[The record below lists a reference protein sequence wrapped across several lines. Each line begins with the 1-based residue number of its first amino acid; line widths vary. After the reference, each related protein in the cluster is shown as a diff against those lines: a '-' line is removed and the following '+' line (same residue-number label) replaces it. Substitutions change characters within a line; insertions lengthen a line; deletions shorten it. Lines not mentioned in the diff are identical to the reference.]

1 MNILSLFDGMACGM
15 LAFQKVKMPIDNYYA
30 YEIDKFAIKTAKYNF
45 PQIQECGD
53 VFQADFTKYN
63 DIDYL
68 IGGSPC
74 TYWSIAQSPDKRET
88 TASGFGWE
96 LFSQYIRA
104 LNEAEPKYFIY
115 ENNKSMSKAIR
126 ASITETF
133 GFEPICINSA
143 LVSAQNRQ
151 RLYWVGKRNEDGTYS
166 KVDVKQPKDE
176 GILLKDVIGGYDLT
190 SCDKVDCLTASY
202 QGACAWNT
210 IERHQRTMVAEPAC
224 IASRGRYVDT
234 NSRSKKTD
242 APTYQHLE
250 ARTDGKTNA
259 LTTVLKDNFIGEPV
273 QVGLH
278 LTSEG
283 KTINSQGYRIYST
296 DGKTVTLTASSG
308 GPGGKTG
315 LYAIPADETQSEA
328 ISAAD
333 GKAYPIY
340 EVKNGNITFK
350 DKTYPIKLDDGYY
363 IIRKL
368 TIPEC
373 KRLQTVPNWYE
384 FPVSN
389 TQAYKMLGNGW
400 TVDIIAHLIEAT
412 KKDKSSN

>member
-1 MNILSLFDGMACGM
+1 
-15 LAFQKVKMPIDNYYA
+15 
-30 YEIDKFAIKTAKYNF
+30 
-45 PQIQECGD
+45 
-53 VFQADFTKYN
+53 
-63 DIDYL
+63 
-68 IGGSPC
+68 
-74 TYWSIAQSPDKRET
+74 
-88 TASGFGWE
+88 
-96 LFSQYIRA
+96 
-104 LNEAEPKYFIY
+104 
-115 ENNKSMSKAIR
+115 MSKAIR

-151 RLYWVGKRNEDGTYS
+151 RLYWVGKRNEDGIYS

-190 SCDKVDCLTASY
+190 SCDKAYCLTASY

-210 IERHQRTMVAEPAC
+210 TERHQRTMVAEPAC

-234 NSRSKKTD
+234 NNRSKKTD
-242 APTYQHLE
+242 VPTYQHLE

-278 LTSEG
+278 PTSEG
-283 KTINSQGYRIYST
+283 KTIKSQGYRIYST

-333 GKAYPIY
+333 EKAYPIY